1 MFPDCHRRVL
11 IAVNKTHE
19 GEMKSLFEREPL
31 AHWQPLFADGFSK
44 ARFTLQHIPCDAL
57 IVHEELL
64 DAEGHQGLAW
74 LAWKKDYPTLF
85 MGESAANFQRAYELG
100 VQHCLVYPMALA
112 HPPLVAVVL
121 EHSRHAHE
129 SGIILART
137 EEQVTQMRR
146 HIDRLVT
153 MIWRTAPNK
162 EDSHWYSEPFMLE
175 RLAEELAR
183 SERHKTPLSLA
194 LGEFKGEDPTDII
207 LPEWTQQIVV
217 KTKRRCDVVG
227 QYGPSSFLLLM
238 VQTPKT
244 GGITCC
250 KRLMTSLESPVEPK
264 SGPRSAVRAYFGM
277 TATQG
282 NRFTPQSLLRAAEE
296 NLEAARHEKRA
307 CVIAD

>member
-1 MFPDCHRRVL
+1 MIADRRRRVL

-31 AHWQPLFADGFSK
+31 AYWQPLFANGFSK
-44 ARFTLQHIPCDAL
+44 ARFTLQHNPCDAL

-100 VQHCLVYPMALA
+100 VAHCLAYPMALA

-121 EHSRHAHE
+121 EQARRAHDT
-129 SGIILART
+129 GVFLARS
-137 EEQVTQMRR
+137 EEQVAQMRR

-153 MIWRTAPNK
+153 MIWRTAPNRD
-162 EDSHWYSEPFMLE
+162 DSHWYSEPFILE
-175 RLAEELAR
+175 RLQEELAR
-183 SERHKTPLSLA
+183 FERHKTPLSLA
-194 LGEFKGEDPTDII
+194 LGELKGGDSSDVI
-207 LPEWTQQIVV
+207 LPEWTQETLI
-217 KTKRRCDVVG
+217 KTKRRCDIVG
-227 QYGPSSFLLLM
+227 QYGPRSFLLLM

-250 KRLMTSLESPVEPK
+250 KRLMTSLE
-264 SGPRSAVRAYFGM
+264 GPAESTCSAVRAYFGM

-282 NRFTPQSLLRAAEE
+282 NRFTPQSLLRAAEQ
-296 NLEAARHEKRA
+296 NLEVARHEKRA